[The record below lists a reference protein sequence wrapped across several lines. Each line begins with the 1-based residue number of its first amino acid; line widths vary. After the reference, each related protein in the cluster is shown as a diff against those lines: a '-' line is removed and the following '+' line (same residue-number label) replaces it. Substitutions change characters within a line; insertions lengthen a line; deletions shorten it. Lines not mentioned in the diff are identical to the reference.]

1 MSSFCSCTN
10 PRPIEFTYPEN
21 YHEKWCNHPDEPKIL
36 GTLQL
41 INNGNGRVNTPN
53 DTPTGYDGYLGI
65 ELRGSTSKDFFP
77 KKPYGFELWADTT
90 GKSQKVA
97 FLGMPE
103 ESDWVLNASY
113 NDKTFMRDA
122 LTYDIS
128 NRMGR
133 YATRTRYCEI
143 TLNGRYDGLY
153 LVMEKIKRDKN
164 RVNIS
169 SIKTTDS
176 TGDALTVGIFLK
188 LIKSTV
194 HLLGLGK
201 IRLGHQVY
209 FFR

>member
-1 MSSFCSCTN
+1 
-10 PRPIEFTYPEN
+10 
-21 YHEKWCNHPDEPKIL
+21 
-36 GTLQL
+36 
-41 INNGNGRVNTPN
+41 
-53 DTPTGYDGYLGI
+53 
-65 ELRGSTSKDFFP
+65 
-77 KKPYGFELWADTT
+77 
-90 GKSQKVA
+90 
-97 FLGMPE
+97 MPE

-153 LVMEKIKRDKN
+153 LVMEKSKEIKI
-164 RVNIS
+164 V
-169 SIKTTDS
+169 SIFLASKPPI
-176 TGDALTVGIFLK
+176 ALEMRSLVGIFLK